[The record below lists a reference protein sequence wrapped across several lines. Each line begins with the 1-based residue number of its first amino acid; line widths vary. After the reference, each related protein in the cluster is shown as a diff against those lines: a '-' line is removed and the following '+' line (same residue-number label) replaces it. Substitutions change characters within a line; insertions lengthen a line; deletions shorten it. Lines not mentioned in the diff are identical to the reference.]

1 MNFPDRMRK
10 ATPSIRWT
18 KAVESNP
25 PVLGATFSSGKTEAA
40 FAGIQGES
48 GAPLHFAA
56 QEGHAAAIAALFEAG
71 GDPVARTGDG
81 RIPFDLIPEDSPLIG
96 TPVYR
101 RLNDASRK

>member
-25 PVLGATFSSGKTEAA
+25 PVLGATFSSGKTEAGFKA
-40 FAGIQGES
+40 KA
-48 GAPLHFAA
+48 APRCTLPRLKAMAPRSRRCA
-56 QEGHAAAIAALFEAG
+56 QPGPI
-71 GDPVARTGDG
+71 PVARTGDG